1 MVYRNLRY
9 EIKLRETSDM
19 AARDLAE
26 NTMRLEFIAMGSV
39 SSVLSVS
46 CWQAVNANLLCRR
59 RQMNEENFELF

>member
-1 MVYRNLRY
+1 
-9 EIKLRETSDM
+9 M